1 MKILLS
7 IDGSSFSDAAVEEVA
22 TRPWPAGSEAR
33 IVSVVEPPLL
43 PTIETWVPPEDYFAA
58 LEKAAE
64 DQGRA
69 ILGKAADRIN
79 TGQGDNL
86 RVTAE
91 IIKGSPKHEI
101 LGEAKAWE
109 PDLIVLGSHGH
120 RGLTKL
126 WLGSVS
132 QAVASH
138 AKCSV
143 EIVRSQ
149 RGDS

>member
-1 MKILLS
+1 M
-7 IDGSSFSDAAVEEVA
+7 
-22 TRPWPAGSEAR
+22 T
-33 IVSVVEPPLL
+33 
-43 PTIETWVPPEDYFAA
+43 
-58 LEKAAE
+58 
-64 DQGRA
+64 
-69 ILGKAADRIN
+69 AD
-79 TGQGDNL
+79 
-86 RVTAE
+86 

-101 LGEAKAWE
+101 LGEAKAWA
-109 PDLIVLGSHGH
+109 PDLIVVGSHGY